1 MATLKDIAQQAH
13 VSVSTVS
20 RVLNYDATLSV
31 SDDTRSNIL
40 RIADELNY
48 QKSKKAAT
56 SLSPLE
62 PKIRGRI
69 LIVTWYSSLQELEDP
84 YYLSIR
90 LGIEEECK
98 NQQLQ
103 IIETLHLSGVDSL
116 PQQRYDADGVIAIG
130 KFSQTQIDFLET
142 LAPQLVFVDS
152 NPNPQKFTSV
162 VADLAGAT
170 TLVLKHLLDLG
181 HTHIGFIGGRDFV
194 GEQQQLLAIDDI
206 REQTF
211 TEFMRLKQRFHA
223 EDVYIGK
230 FHVSDGYSLMKT
242 AIAKGNLPTAFFIA
256 SDSMAIGAL
265 KALHEAGIAVPE
277 QVSLFGFNNIATS
290 EFSQPALSTV
300 HLHTHDLGRYGVK
313 MLSERLRDTHMVLPV
328 QMILPTEL
336 IMRDSCIALADQ

>member
-1 MATLKDIAQQAH
+1 MATLKDIASQAN

-20 RVLNYDATLSV
+20 RVLNYDTTLSV
-31 SDDTRSNIL
+31 SDETRSNIL

-48 QKSKKAAT
+48 QKNKKTAT
-56 SLSPLE
+56 AHTPFT
-62 PKIRGRI
+62 PKVRGRI

-98 NQQLQ
+98 NQNLQ
-103 IIETLHLSGVDSL
+103 IIETLHLNGADTLDL
-116 PQQRYDADGVIAIG
+116 PKYDADGLIAIG
-130 KFSQTQIDFLET
+130 KFSQAQITFLET

-152 NPNPQKFTSV
+152 NPNSQKFTSV
-162 VADLAGAT
+162 VADLTGAT
-170 TLVLKHLLDLG
+170 TLVLKHLLELG

-194 GEQQQLLAIDDI
+194 GDQQQLIAIDDI

-211 TEFMRLKQRFHA
+211 TEFMKLQKRFQP
-223 EDVYIGK
+223 EDVYVGK
-230 FHVSDGYSLMKT
+230 FHVSDGYALMKA

-265 KALHEAGIAVPE
+265 KALHEAQIAVPQ

-313 MLSERLRDTHMVLPV
+313 MLSERLRDT
-328 QMILPTEL
+328 QMILPVQVILPTKL
-336 IMRDSCIALADQ
+336 IMRDSCIALKKS